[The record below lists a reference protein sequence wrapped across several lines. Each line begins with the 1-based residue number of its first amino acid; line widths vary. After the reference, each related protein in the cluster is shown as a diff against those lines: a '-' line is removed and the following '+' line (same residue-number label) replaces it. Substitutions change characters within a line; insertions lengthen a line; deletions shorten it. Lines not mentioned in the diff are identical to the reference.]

1 MDKSRKPDG
10 GRRRVEVRRGEGG
23 AGREPELFVD
33 GQPVQYGR
41 LFDGTYYVPER
52 AYEWADDLES
62 LGRKVVEYR
71 DRSRMREQR
80 SPRGGR
86 RVHP

>member
-1 MDKSRKPDG
+1 MDKSTKRG
-10 GRRRVEVRRGEGG
+10 GGKRRVEVRLSKDG
-23 AGREPELFVD
+23 ARREPELFVD
-33 GQPVQYGR
+33 GQPVPYGR
-41 LFDGTYYVPER
+41 LVDGTYYVPER
-52 AYEWADDLES
+52 AYEWADDLET

-71 DRSRMREQR
+71 DRSRLREQQ